1 MTGDEGWQWFE
12 ATLAVEPSEGDAVE
26 ESSLAVAFARC
37 FSTSEGRRVLR
48 HLRGWTMERTLGP
61 SATDAHLRHLE
72 GQRQLVAHVL
82 MLIAQG
88 AQRA

>member
-1 MTGDEGWQWFE
+1 MTSGEGWQWFE
-12 ATLAVEPSEGDAVE
+12 GELAAEPSDGDPVE

-48 HLRGWTMERTLGP
+48 HLRSSTMERALGP

-72 GQRQLVAHVL
+72 GQRQLVAHIL
-82 MLIAQG
+82 MLITQG

>member
-1 MTGDEGWQWFE
+1 MTMDGSGSKPRQRSNHRK
-12 ATLAVEPSEGDAVE
+12 PMGRNSP
-26 ESSLAVAFARC
+26 SLAISFARC

-48 HLRGWTMERTLGP
+48 HLRGCTMERTLCP

-72 GQRQLVAHVL
+72 GQRQLVGHIL
-82 MLIAQG
+82 MLVAQG

>member
-1 MTGDEGWQWFE
+1 MTKEGWQWFE
-12 ATLAVEPSEGDAVE
+12 AFRSGESPEAEAVDEPS
-26 ESSLAVAFARC
+26 LAIAFARC
-37 FSTSEGRRVLR
+37 FATPEGRRVLQ
-48 HLRGWTMERTLGP
+48 HLRSWTLDRTLGP
-61 SATDAHLRHLE
+61 SATDAQLRYLE